1 MCHPSVQPHEQCFQA
16 HCTSP
21 SCIGVLLASADGRAQ
36 RRVGAPRQGAH
47 NRRIHVG
54 EYLPQRRA
62 CTSLRSWQCYMFV
75 ALSQELPAW
84 VYGLA
89 MQRVLLN
96 NQQSVV
102 SELHAKCR
110 LRMTTTHYSENDV
123 VKRPLFRAIAVS
135 AVIRYVTPGLLDVTL
150 MNCA

>member
-1 MCHPSVQPHEQCFQA
+1 
-16 HCTSP
+16 
-21 SCIGVLLASADGRAQ
+21 
-36 RRVGAPRQGAH
+36 
-47 NRRIHVG
+47 
-54 EYLPQRRA
+54 
-62 CTSLRSWQCYMFV
+62 MFV

-96 NQQSVV
+96 NQQSVILG
-102 SELHAKCR
+102 LHAECR
-110 LRMTTTHYSENDV
+110 LRMMTTHYSENEV

-135 AVIRYVTPGLLDVTL
+135 AVIRYVTPGLLDGTL